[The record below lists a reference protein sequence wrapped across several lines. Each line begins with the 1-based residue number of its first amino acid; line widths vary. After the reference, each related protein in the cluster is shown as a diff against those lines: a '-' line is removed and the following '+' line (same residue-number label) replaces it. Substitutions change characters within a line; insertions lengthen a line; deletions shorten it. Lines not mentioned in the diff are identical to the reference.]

1 MHVTIRLAPEVA
13 PIIQQ
18 VATEKGQDVASFLE
32 EFVQEA
38 FTVPRQSR
46 TLDEILAPFRAAVE
60 RSGIS
65 VEDLDTLFRKAR
77 KEVSKERREERQA

>member
-1 MHVTIRLAPEVA
+1 MHVTIRLAPEIA

-38 FTVPRQSR
+38 FTVPLNHGRSMRFSR
-46 TLDEILAPFRAAVE
+46 HFVP
-60 RSGIS
+60 
-65 VEDLDTLFRKAR
+65 K
-77 KEVSKERREERQA
+77 SKPVA

>member
-1 MHVTIRLAPEVA
+1 MHVTIRLAPEIA

-46 TLDEILAPFRAAVE
+46 TLDEILRAISRPS
-60 RSGIS
+60 RSQWH
-65 VEDLDTLFRKAR
+65 E
-77 KEVSKERREERQA
+77 